1 MRAYPL
7 RGQAGGAWA
16 LEIESFFE
24 PCEIASSL
32 QASAIRGPKNSAVQ
46 LIEGIFVLVF
56 WQLLISH
63 LPSGG

>member
-7 RGQAGGAWA
+7 RGQVGGVWA

-32 QASAIRGPKNSAVQ
+32 QASAIIGAQKTKQYS
-46 LIEGIFVLVF
+46 
-56 WQLLISH
+56 
-63 LPSGG
+63 